1 MILAP
6 LRLSSVAV
14 SSPRPEVPPV
24 MMTVLPTRLVNNIM
38 MMIILLWFLE
48 LAMCKVQV
56 YLPWLAVAQR
66 AFHKMF
72 QCKVHESSNHT
83 KYYRQT
89 NNPDPNSWNVDPL
102 ECFDISISLLLPG
115 IILSMISSLAILDI
129 LFTTWNFKTWNW
141 SLCLTL
147 SDILVKNYHI
157 IWATFL
163 SYSTLWKDKTEEDEL
178 IS

>member
-1 MILAP
+1 MLLNIHSAP
-6 LRLSSVAV
+6 AHQDDPRSPQTQLCGGLQTQARGAPGDDDSLTNQAGQYINDND
-14 SSPRPEVPPV
+14 SSPLIFRAC
-24 MMTVLPTRLVNNIM
+24 N
-38 MMIILLWFLE
+38 
-48 LAMCKVQV
+48 VQV
-56 YLPWLAVAQR
+56 NLYLPWLAVAQR

-89 NNPDPNSWNVDPL
+89 NNPDPNSWNVDTL

-115 IILSMISSLAILDI
+115 IILSMISSLAILEI

-157 IWATFL
+157 IWANFL
-163 SYSTLWKDKTEEDEL
+163 S
-178 IS
+178 